1 MLKNETLSVFQ
12 VETKLMT
19 FFFSFFQSLDR
30 CRQSRSWNAKAYV
43 HSPRLPSHW
52 GTMDAKSSLFS
63 QIEIDQQHLRQ
74 ARPCKWKSKTIT
86 SPFVTTLGQYS
97 IWIQA
102 LKIQINAL
110 TSFWQN
116 WTFCPSVWIFQ
127 NMFLQSSSLLFS
139 RQSSTQCTSTNLG
152 SIWSVPVIFCNY
164 PTQLSELMY
173 SVRPCFMLWLH
184 IKMRKSLSSKLII
197 ILLPKDFGIQEP
209 ESLKESKFQKL

>member
-74 ARPCKWKSKTIT
+74 ARPCKWKSLKTT
-86 SPFVTTLGQYS
+86 PKY
-97 IWIQA
+97 
-102 LKIQINAL
+102 LKITQNSQCSFYFPDNPQLNAQVP
-110 TSFWQN
+110 TSVPFGPCQWYFAITLLNFQNLCIQWDHVLCCDCISKWENHSAQN
-116 WTFCPSVWIFQ
+116 WS
-127 NMFLQSSSLLFS
+127 
-139 RQSSTQCTSTNLG
+139 
-152 SIWSVPVIFCNY
+152 
-164 PTQLSELMY
+164 
-173 SVRPCFMLWLH
+173 
-184 IKMRKSLSSKLII
+184 
-197 ILLPKDFGIQEP
+197 
-209 ESLKESKFQKL
+209 